1 MEEEEY
7 TSRIIHYFGIGLLTL
22 PEGATLR
29 SYLAEKLNCDPMR
42 ITKKYAGASCLGRRV
57 YQFQNRVQPT
67 VADIQVA
74 KSELDHLEHR
84 FRARAAGEVGAGALP
99 LAVNTSQSIVQLS
112 SVQTTPAAAASSQ
125 QNSNPA
131 LQALLT
137 GLAQATAPQGNQQFQ
152 QHIPMSITSL
162 VPMPSQAPVPSV
174 ASVQNQASNP
184 AMQLL
189 VASLLK
195 SQPGHNTGNVFHP
208 LATNTQ

>member
-57 YQFQNRVQPT
+57 YQFQNRMQPT

-74 KSELDHLEHR
+74 KTELDHLEHR
-84 FRARAAGEVGAGALP
+84 FRARAAGEVGAGSLP
-99 LAVNTSQSIVQLS
+99 QEMNTSQSLIHPS
-112 SVQTTPAAAASSQ
+112 SAQPSPVAAAA
-125 QNSNPA
+125 NPPAANPA
-131 LQALLT
+131 LQALLM
-137 GLAQATAPQGNQQFQ
+137 GLVQAPHQGDQQLQ
-152 QHIPMSITSL
+152 PPLHIPSMI
-162 VPMPSQAPVPSV
+162 PMPNQTPIPAMASSQP
-174 ASVQNQASNP
+174 QNNNQ

-189 VASLLK
+189 FASLMQ
-195 SQPGHNTGNVFHP
+195 SQQGSNPAAMLQQ
-208 LATNTQ
+208 LAPITQ